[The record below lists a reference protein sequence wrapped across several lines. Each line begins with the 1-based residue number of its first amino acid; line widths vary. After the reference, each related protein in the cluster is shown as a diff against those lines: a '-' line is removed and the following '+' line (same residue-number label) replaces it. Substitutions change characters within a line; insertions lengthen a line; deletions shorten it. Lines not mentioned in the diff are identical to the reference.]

1 MGEMG
6 HTNLETA
13 THNEKAQS
21 VLSTLCCKET
31 QTKMKTKVSYMK
43 NFLVLALVGLCACE
57 SPAEISAREQLD
69 AACVAGNLDACVAV
83 QNRVTAEGQNL
94 AITLAGV
101 D

>member
-1 MGEMG
+1 MRERG
-6 HTNLETA
+6 HTDQDTA
-13 THNEKAQS
+13 THNKKAQS
-21 VLSTLCCKET
+21 VLSTPCCEET

-43 NFLVLALVGLCACE
+43 NVLVLALVGLCACE